1 MDVWHSAENLACKRQ
16 RPHGPQHAM
25 EAPDVTLR
33 SCSSLD
39 EVPWIER
46 WLICLPDTA
55 VCSACQDLIIYILKW
70 KTPQRAPKLHVKQRL
85 SCLIALQ
92 GALIPAV
99 CLQPTDRA
107 ANIGSLP

>member
-16 RPHGPQHAM
+16 SPHGPQHAM

-55 VCSACQDLIIYILKW
+55 VCSASVRISLSTFLNG
-70 KTPQRAPKLHVKQRL
+70 RLHREPPN
-85 SCLIALQ
+85 CM
-92 GALIPAV
+92 
-99 CLQPTDRA
+99 
-107 ANIGSLP
+107 